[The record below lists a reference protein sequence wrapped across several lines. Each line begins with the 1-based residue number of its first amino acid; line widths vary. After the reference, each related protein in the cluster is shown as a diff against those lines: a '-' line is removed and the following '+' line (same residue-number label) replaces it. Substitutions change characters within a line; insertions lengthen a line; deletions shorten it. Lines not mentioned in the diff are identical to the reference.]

1 MKGDSQMKRYRIG
14 YIAFSLLIAVNS
26 GIIVQGNEL
35 TTKNNVTASWR
46 DKIQYDTLSI
56 IQMEEDIDFLHS
68 LLKENQSHFNEA
80 LFLEEVQRIKENLS
94 NYDDITFRFAI
105 AHLLASAKDA
115 HTMVF
120 GITQQSVIQ
129 PMLPIGQIA
138 EYDDGWYIKEISKD
152 YGQYLGKKII
162 AVNGYKMKDII
173 KAVTPYVST
182 ENIFHVKNELS
193 SMIQN
198 AKFLQYIGI
207 IQNTDVI
214 PITVGMEDGKQSIVK
229 IKTINTD
236 NTDILADSICLP
248 SIETQKTDEIYRF
261 YPLDDTTLFIQCNQ
275 CYEEKENPISS
286 FRSKLN
292 KELDSG
298 KYEKVIFD
306 LRYNTGGNYPAFEQ
320 MTADVGKKAKNL
332 FVLIGNRTFS
342 AGVMQAIQLK
352 DTGATLVGKPTGG
365 NVNFYAN
372 NKNFELPN
380 SHIKGC
386 YSTAYMDMWDNYTR
400 DVLYPDIESTHVIKD
415 TLEGIDSDV
424 QMVLHKK

>member
-152 YGQYLGKKII
+152 YGQYLGKK
-162 AVNGYKMKDII
+162 
-173 KAVTPYVST
+173 
-182 ENIFHVKNELS
+182 
-193 SMIQN
+193 
-198 AKFLQYIGI
+198 
-207 IQNTDVI
+207 
-214 PITVGMEDGKQSIVK
+214 
-229 IKTINTD
+229 
-236 NTDILADSICLP
+236 
-248 SIETQKTDEIYRF
+248 
-261 YPLDDTTLFIQCNQ
+261 
-275 CYEEKENPISS
+275 
-286 FRSKLN
+286 
-292 KELDSG
+292 
-298 KYEKVIFD
+298 
-306 LRYNTGGNYPAFEQ
+306 
-320 MTADVGKKAKNL
+320 
-332 FVLIGNRTFS
+332 
-342 AGVMQAIQLK
+342 
-352 DTGATLVGKPTGG
+352 
-365 NVNFYAN
+365 
-372 NKNFELPN
+372 
-380 SHIKGC
+380 
-386 YSTAYMDMWDNYTR
+386 
-400 DVLYPDIESTHVIKD
+400 
-415 TLEGIDSDV
+415 
-424 QMVLHKK
+424 